1 MSLRK
6 EFLNRRTRLQRLS
19 DGRFFY
25 GWIKSIKD
33 GVVTIF
39 TESEDLHRRG
49 DRYALESFGIQ
60 HVAQFFGSA
69 ARSEPNYMDIAIE
82 HPVQYL
88 DPTPEEARTHISDL
102 PLVLTW
108 EGESVEG
115 FLVDASTHGAGVVS
129 QAYIDK
135 GETVSLAIRVG
146 GTTIQLKGEVRYC
159 RKHRPLK
166 DHFRLGLRLFPTD
179 RLDSAKW
186 SALVNAEYDE
196 QAAKPAAR

>member
-6 EFLNRRTRLQRLS
+6 EFLNRRTRLQRLT

-25 GWIKSIKD
+25 GWIKSIQD
-33 GVVTIF
+33 GIVTIF
-39 TESEDLHRRG
+39 SEGEEVHRRG

-60 HVAQFFGSA
+60 HVAQFFGTA
-69 ARSEPNYMDIAIE
+69 AGAEPRYIKIALE

-88 DPTPEEARTHISDL
+88 EPTGEEARTHISDL
-102 PLVLTW
+102 PLILTW

-115 FLVDASTHGAGVVS
+115 LLVDASTHGAGVVS

-146 GTTIQLKGEVRYC
+146 GTTIHLAGEVRYC

-166 DHFRLGLRLFPTD
+166 DHFRLGIRLHPTD
-179 RLDSAKW
+179 RLDAAKW
-186 SALVNAEYDE
+186 SALVNAEYEE